1 MSAKLKWYHNW
12 KTICMWAL
20 IRSSKIWGKLLCS
33 PKITI
38 DYLCKHAKCLHSFFS
53 NKEKFI
59 RKRAQHC
66 NQYLD
71 LSGTPGPLGYHDL
84 AKDTVPKVPTKD
96 FKFLWLLYMQSI
108 QQQSEVARKKIHIKM
123 SGQLLSWLNSSELT
137 LNNHWYCH
145 SRNTNYL
152 KFVGICIQDC
162 SWHPPCHSLNSSL
175 DSFSVKFS
183 VKLHLLYL
191 QNMLQPCQR
200 IPPLFKDKHNRRE
213 TIRSPLTALPLLED
227 FQYYLSSPEFLA

>member
-1 MSAKLKWYHNW
+1 MPAKLKWYHNW
-12 KTICMWAL
+12 KTTCMWAL

-33 PKITI
+33 PKISI
-38 DYLCKHAKCLHSFFS
+38 DYLCGHAKCLHSFFS

-108 QQQSEVARKKIHIKM
+108 QQQSEVARKKVHIKM

-137 LNNHWYCH
+137 LSLIEGTKQSLILSLQKYKLPQICG
-145 SRNTNYL
+145 YL
-152 KFVGICIQDC
+152 
-162 SWHPPCHSLNSSL
+162 HPRVLMAPSLSL
-175 DSFSVKFS
+175 VEQQPWF
-183 VKLHLLYL
+183 LLG
-191 QNMLQPCQR
+191 QVQC
-200 IPPLFKDKHNRRE
+200 
-213 TIRSPLTALPLLED
+213 
-227 FQYYLSSPEFLA
+227 

>member
-33 PKITI
+33 PKISI
-38 DYLCKHAKCLHSFFS
+38 DYLCGHAKCLHSFFS

-108 QQQSEVARKKIHIKM
+108 QQQSEVARKKVHIKM

-137 LNNHWYCH
+137 LSLIEGTKQSLILSLQKYKLPQICG
-145 SRNTNYL
+145 YL
-152 KFVGICIQDC
+152 
-162 SWHPPCHSLNSSL
+162 HPRVLMAPSLSL
-175 DSFSVKFS
+175 VEQQPWF
-183 VKLHLLYL
+183 LLG
-191 QNMLQPCQR
+191 QVQC
-200 IPPLFKDKHNRRE
+200 
-213 TIRSPLTALPLLED
+213 
-227 FQYYLSSPEFLA
+227 